1 MNQDLE
7 IKPREL
13 HSLLEPQTTWLC
25 NLEINT
31 PNIQDFP
38 PHKMIYVQNMQLAKP
53 LEYTTYYYLSYF
65 ELIIK
70 GGVGET
76 KVEVR
81 VTNLW
86 A

>member
-1 MNQDLE
+1 MGSAFIVRTRKTCMD
-7 IKPREL
+7 
-13 HSLLEPQTTWLC
+13 